1 MLCVLQ
7 LLTEEFYSLQTSAE
21 KRAAELR
28 AQNAQQ
34 ASRLQAYELL
44 EQELDQ
50 VTLQAAEG
58 KTTLQPSPG
67 GQAGQQAASRP
78 HHVVLLCLCVAVEGE
93 DEAERV
99 LFSYGYGA
107 NVPTTARR
115 RLQQRCGSE

>member
-1 MLCVLQ
+1 MTPRCRVIRQKCAVAAHLERCLRARSAACVLQ

-50 VTLQAAEG
+50 ATVQAAEG
-58 KTTLQPSPG
+58 KTTLQRSPRGQTGRRPSTPRG
-67 GQAGQQAASRP
+67 A
-78 HHVVLLCLCVAVEGE
+78 
-93 DEAERV
+93 RV
-99 LFSYGYGA
+99 FVCRS
-107 NVPTTARR
+107 
-115 RLQQRCGSE
+115 